1 MGGTCSS
8 SRVAPVD
15 PSRLAFAAKH
25 VSIEKTLRA
34 DWEDQRRVIKCLLL
48 GTGECG
54 KSTILKQM
62 RILHGRGFDSE
73 DEVEMYRMLVLRNT
87 MDSIGALCSAVGA
100 LGLQWDDDAQR
111 RTAEQVVA
119 FVEVF
124 LYSPST
130 AAATFEAESAAA
142 MAAEVATAAAAAT
155 GTETRTKSS
164 SISPRHPRLL
174 PPLHAINSAVPPTAP
189 ALQLSS
195 TASLTLPSLSSVSSS
210 ASSDTSAADTSSS
223 SSSSSSVASSS
234 PPPHIPPLPAITALA
249 TTSSASTSASASASS
264 LSGLIPPFIQSAVV
278 SLYAS
283 TAVQR
288 ALLRQNE
295 YHLLDSAPYFLNH
308 AHRILHPHYSPTTAD
323 ILRSR
328 LPTTGIIESTFRV
341 DKLTF
346 RLYDVGGQRGERK
359 KWIHCFDGV
368 TAIFFI
374 AALSEY
380 DQVLAEDRTRNRMTE
395 SLDLFHG
402 ITNLPWF
409 RDIPVILFLN
419 KADLFA
425 AKIREVDMGTYFPT
439 YTGGCD
445 MENGLRFIQDQYL
458 SRNENPDKSVYCHV
472 TDATNTEN
480 IAFVWRAAKHIILE
494 QSLNRS
500 GMLF

>member
-1 MGGTCSS
+1 MGGSCS

-15 PSRLAFAAKH
+15 PSTLTFATTH
-25 VSIEKTLRA
+25 LTIEKSLRS

-73 DEVEMYRMLVLRNT
+73 EEVEMYRMLVLRNT
-87 MDSIGALCSAVGA
+87 MDSVGALCSAVIA
-100 LGLQWDDDAQR
+100 LGLQWEDDAQQR
-111 RTAEQVVA
+111 MAEQVLT
-119 FVEVF
+119 FVEAF
-124 LYSPST
+124 LSSPST
-130 AAATFEAESAAA
+130 AAATTEADNAAA
-142 MAAEVATAAAAAT
+142 MVVESAAAAAAT
-155 GTETRTKSS
+155 AVETRAKSS

-174 PPLHAINSAVPPTAP
+174 PPLPPANSAVP
-189 ALQLSS
+189 QD
-195 TASLTLPSLSSVSSS
+195 ASNASPTLPPLPSFSSVSSDAS
-210 ASSDTSAADTSSS
+210 ADHSSS
-223 SSSSSSVASSS
+223 SSSYSSSVAAASPS
-234 PPPHIPPLPAITALA
+234 PPVPCPPPTCAAPAA
-249 TTSSASTSASASASS
+249 SSASN
-264 LSGLIPPFIQSAVV
+264 LSGLIPAYIQSSVV
-278 SLYAS
+278 TLYAS
-283 TAVQR
+283 TAIQR

-295 YHLLDSAPYFLNH
+295 FHLLDSAPYFLS
-308 AHRILHPHYSPTTAD
+308 AASRILHPLYTPTTAD

-328 LPTTGIIESTFRV
+328 LPTTGIIESTFRM
-341 DKLTF
+341 DRLTF

-359 KWIHCFDGV
+359 KWIHCFEGV
-368 TAIFFI
+368 TAILFI
-374 AALSEY
+374 AALSEF
-380 DQVLAEDRTRNRMTE
+380 DQVLAEDRTRNRMKE

-409 RDIPVILFLN
+409 RAIPVILFLN
-419 KADLFA
+419 KADLFS
-425 AKIREVDMGTYFPT
+425 KKVCEVDMGAYFPT

-445 MENGLRFIQDQYL
+445 YDNGLRYIQDQYL
-458 SRNENPDKSVYCHV
+458 NRNENPDKSVYCHV

>member
-1 MGGTCSS
+1 MGATCSS
-8 SRVAPVD
+8 SRVAPSD
-15 PSRLAFAAKH
+15 PTPVPFATAH
-25 VSIEKTLRA
+25 VSIEKSLRA

-62 RILHGRGFDSE
+62 RILHGRGFDSQE
-73 DEVEMYRMLVLRNT
+73 EVEMYRMLILRNT
-87 MDSIGALCSAVGA
+87 MDSIGALCSAVVA
-100 LGLQWDDDAQR
+100 LGLQWDDDSQCR
-111 RTAEQVVA
+111 MAENVLA
-119 FVEVF
+119 FVDWF

-130 AAATFEAESAAA
+130 AAATFEAERALAIATESAA
-142 MAAEVATAAAAAT
+142 VAAT
-155 GTETRTKSS
+155 GTESPTNSS
-164 SISPRHPRLL
+164 VVLSRPPRLL
-174 PPLHAINSAVPPTAP
+174 PPLQSHNSAVPSLP
-189 ALQLSS
+189 AATLSSS
-195 TASLTLPSLSSVSSS
+195 TASPTLPSLSDSF
-210 ASSDTSAADTSSS
+210 ASSDASADHSSS
-223 SSSSSSVASSS
+223 SSSSSSASSS
-234 PPPHIPPLPAITALA
+234 PPPPILPLPPTTLASSTA
-249 TTSSASTSASASASS
+249 SSASTSSC
-264 LSGLIPPFIQSAVV
+264 LIPPYIQSAVV
-278 SLYAS
+278 TLYS
-283 TAVQR
+283 CTPIQR

-295 YHLLDSAPYFLNH
+295 FHLLDSAPYFLSN
-308 AHRILHPHYSPTTAD
+308 APRILHPSYTPTTAD

-328 LPTTGIIESTFRV
+328 LTTTGVIESTFRV

-359 KWIHCFDGV
+359 KWIHCFEGV

-380 DQVLAEDRTRNRMTE
+380 DQVLAEDRTRNRMKE

-409 RDIPVILFLN
+409 RAIPVILFLN

-425 AKIREVDMGTYFPT
+425 SKVKEVDMGTYFPS

-445 MENGLRFIQDQYL
+445 MENGLRFIQDSYL